1 MKGKTDNLKR
11 AVEIT
16 AKVVKVI
23 LWVKITKELIDELI
37 E

>member
-16 AKVVKVI
+16 KKVIKVI
-23 LWVKITKELIDELI
+23 LWVKLTKELIDELQ

>member
-16 AKVVKVI
+16 TKVVKVI
-23 LWVKITKELIDELI
+23 FWVKLTRELINDLRE
-37 E
+37 

>member
-16 AKVVKVI
+16 TKVVKIVM
-23 LWVKITKELIDELI
+23 WVKLTKELIDELQA
-37 E
+37 

>member
-16 AKVVKVI
+16 TKVVKIVM
-23 LWVKITKELIDELI
+23 WVKLTKELIEELQD
-37 E
+37 

>member
-16 AKVVKVI
+16 TKVVKVI
-23 LWVKITKELIDELI
+23 LWVKLTRELIKELQE
-37 E
+37 

>member
-16 AKVVKVI
+16 TKVVKVI
-23 LWVKITKELIDELI
+23 MWVKLTKELIDDLRE
-37 E
+37 